1 MSRGTKNIKSALMA
15 AVLASS
21 GALGLSGTA
30 LAHHE
35 GSEMYRTNL
44 STLNGSGSSGNAHVQ
59 VNGDQVTVNIRTRG
73 ASPNLPHAQHLHI
86 GGDRNECPTLGGS
99 DTDNDGFISS
109 VEGLPSYG
117 PVQVSLTT
125 SGDVSASSGLAV
137 TRFPVADAHG
147 MVNYQRTFTLPNG
160 VDAEDI
166 KDAVIVQHGISELFE
181 DPTMYDGEKR
191 SSLDPALSFEA
202 TVPAVCGALTADQG
216 QQNKHDRAE
225 ERAERQREREE
236 RRAERQHE
244 REQRRQER
252 RNDRNN
258 DDRNNGHTGGNGL
271 NIGSTGPDST
281 NRISVNDST
290 TVRVSND
297 VDVDIDNEVSQH
309 AASGDARVERNTRG
323 HHASTG
329 DAMNRSEV
337 DTMLEVETRF

>member
-86 GGDRNECPTLGGS
+86 GGDRNECPTLAGS

-191 SSLDPALSFEA
+191 SSLDDSLPFEA

-236 RRAERQHE
+236 QRAERQHE
-244 REQRRQER
+244 REQRR
-252 RNDRNN
+252 NDRNN
-258 DDRNNGHTGGNGL
+258 DGQNNGNTGGNGL
-271 NIGSTGPDST
+271 NIGNTGPDST
-281 NRISVNDST
+281 NRISINDST
-290 TVRVSND
+290 TVRVNND
-297 VDVDIDNEVSQH
+297 VAVDIDNEVSQR
-309 AASGDARVERNTRG
+309 ATSGDASVERNTRG
-323 HHASTG
+323 RSAVTG

-337 DTMLEVETRF
+337 DMMVEVGTRL